1 MDGTGLDT
9 VFFGIFVGALGCVDR
24 CVPISMVCLRF
35 FVGGNV

>member
-9 VFFGIFVGALGCVDR
+9 VFFGIIVGALGWVDR
-24 CVPISMVCLRF
+24 CVPISMVWFGF